1 MPTVGRDRLVG
12 GSRRQRDWVTVTQ
25 PPVGRSGI
33 LEGQPEHRSLLSLGI
48 GYELLESGDD
58 EIESLSDVV
67 GGYAVGQ
74 QRARRCLGVS
84 LGYQRNAN

>member
-1 MPTVGRDRLVG
+1 
-12 GSRRQRDWVTVTQ
+12 
-25 PPVGRSGI
+25 
-33 LEGQPEHRSLLSLGI
+33 LLSLGI